1 MLPRRVLAPDSAHHG
16 ALPYGCYASVEGGQE
31 GECWRGT
38 TVLGPSFHQIVH
50 TTGHVR
56 VGTAQV
62 STGGGKRGCAAG
74 VPQS

>member
-38 TVLGPSFHQIVH
+38 TVLGPSLHQIVVIVSD
-50 TTGHVR
+50 GVDER
-56 VGTAQV
+56 VEW
-62 STGGGKRGCAAG
+62 
-74 VPQS
+74 